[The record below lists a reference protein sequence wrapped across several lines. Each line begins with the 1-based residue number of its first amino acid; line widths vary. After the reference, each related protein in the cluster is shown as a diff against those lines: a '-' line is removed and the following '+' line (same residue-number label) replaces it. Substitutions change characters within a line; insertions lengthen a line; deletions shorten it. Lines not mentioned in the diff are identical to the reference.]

1 MGDIISNF
9 FSDLIL
15 SMGFTDVIDI
25 VIVAFIIYK
34 ALEFIK
40 ETRAEQL
47 VKGLLVLVIMTFL
60 SSLLNLYTLNWI
72 LKGTMQIGVIALVIL
87 FQPELRRALEYVG
100 RSKIMPSNFLEL
112 DKDEAK
118 HLIGEFVRA
127 VETFS
132 TNRVGALII
141 IERETALNDIIETGT
156 TVDAE
161 VSAELLGNV
170 FYEGAP
176 LHDGA
181 VIVRG
186 DRLIAAG
193 CVLPL
198 TQNKNINKELGT
210 RHRAGIGIT
219 ELSDA
224 ISIIVSEET
233 GIISLAIDGKLS
245 RFLDVKTVEK
255 TLLSTYLESD
265 VDRKQKLS
273 QLIMPLKRRKRDV
286 SK

>member
-1 MGDIISNF
+1 MREIISDF
-9 FSDLIL
+9 FSSLVL
-15 SMGFTDVIDI
+15 SIGFTDIIDI
-25 VIVAFIIYK
+25 IIVAFVIYK
-34 ALEFIK
+34 VLEFIK

-47 VKGLLVLVIMTFL
+47 VKGLLILGLMTFL
-60 SSLLNLYTLNWI
+60 SSVLNLYTLNWI
-72 LKGTMQIGVIALVIL
+72 LLGTLQIGVIALVIL
-87 FQPELRRALEYVG
+87 FQPELRRALEYIG
-100 RSKIMPSNFLEL
+100 RSKIMPSNFMDL
-112 DKDEAK
+112 DKERAK
-118 HLIGEFVRA
+118 HLINEFARA
-127 VETFS
+127 VENFS
-132 TNRVGALII
+132 ANRIGALII

-161 VSAELLGNV
+161 VSSELLGNV

-186 DRLIAAG
+186 DRLVAAG

-219 ELSDA
+219 EISDA
-224 ISIIVSEET
+224 IAIVVSEET
-233 GIISLAIDGKLS
+233 GIISMAIDGKLN

-255 TLLSTYLESD
+255 TLFSTYLESD
-265 VDRKQKLS
+265 IDRKFSK
-273 QLIMPLKRRKRDV
+273 IRPLWGRKKDAP
-286 SK
+286 K

>member
-1 MGDIISNF
+1 MFDIIAGF
-9 FSDLIL
+9 FKDLIA
-15 SMGFTDVIDI
+15 SVGFTDIIDI
-25 VIVAFIIYK
+25 AIVAFFIYK
-34 ALEFIK
+34 ALQFIK

-47 VKGLLVLVIMTFL
+47 VKGLLALVVMTFISEL
-60 SSLLNLYTLNWI
+60 CNFYTLNWI

-100 RSKIMPSNFLEL
+100 RSKIMPSNFMVL
-112 DKDEAK
+112 DKEKAK
-118 HLIGEFVRA
+118 QLIAEIVRA
-127 VETFS
+127 VESFS
-132 TNRVGALII
+132 ASHTGALII

-193 CVLPL
+193 CMLPL
-198 TQNKNINKELGT
+198 TQNKNLNKELGT
-210 RHRAGIGIT
+210 RHRAGIGIS
-219 ELSDA
+219 EISDA

-233 GIISLAIDGKLS
+233 GIISMAIDGKLS

-255 TLLSTYLESD
+255 TLLSTYLRNEDDGRFSAIKPLMG
-265 VDRKQKLS
+265 RKNNAPK
-273 QLIMPLKRRKRDV
+273 
-286 SK
+286 